1 MKPLVQGFLLGV
13 VMLAAPI
20 ASATPATDSQVD
32 TLLDV
37 MRTRQ
42 TLEAVLPQIRG
53 SQQQMVEQLT
63 AGKTLSDEQRKKL
76 SRYLDK
82 SSSRIAEVLAWENM
96 RPVYRDIYRQ
106 TFSAEDIDAMVTFYS
121 SPAGR
126 NLLDKMP
133 QLMQN
138 SMNAVQKV
146 LVPVL
151 QDLQKDIE
159 AGAVE
164 SPEGK

>member
-1 MKPLVQGFLLGV
+1 MKPLIRGLLLSTA
-13 VMLAAPI
+13 MLVAPM
-20 ASATPATDSQVD
+20 AWATPATDSQVD
-32 TLLDV
+32 TLLEV
-37 MRTRQ
+37 MRARQ

-53 SQQQMVEQLT
+53 SQQQMVGQLT
-63 AGKTLSDEQRKKL
+63 AGKTLSDGQREQL

-82 SSSRIAEVLAWENM
+82 SSARIVKVLAWENM
-96 RPVYRDIYRQ
+96 QPIYRDIYRQ
-106 TFSAEDIDAMVTFYS
+106 TFSAEDIDAMIAFYS

-138 SMNAVQKV
+138 SMSAVQKV

-159 AGAVE
+159 AEAAA
-164 SPEGK
+164 SPKGK

>member
-1 MKPLVQGFLLGV
+1 MTPFVRGLLLSTAMLV
-13 VMLAAPI
+13 APV

-32 TLLDV
+32 TLLEV
-37 MRTRQ
+37 MRARQ
-42 TLEAVLPQIRG
+42 TLDAVLPQIRG

-63 AGKTLSDEQRKKL
+63 SGKTLSDEQRKQL

-82 SSSRIAEVLAWENM
+82 SSARIAKVLAWENM

-106 TFSAEDIDAMVTFYS
+106 TFSAEDIDAMVAFYS

-138 SMNAVQKV
+138 SMSAVQKV
-146 LVPVL
+146 LMPVL

-159 AGAVE
+159 TEAAA
-164 SPEGK
+164 SREGR